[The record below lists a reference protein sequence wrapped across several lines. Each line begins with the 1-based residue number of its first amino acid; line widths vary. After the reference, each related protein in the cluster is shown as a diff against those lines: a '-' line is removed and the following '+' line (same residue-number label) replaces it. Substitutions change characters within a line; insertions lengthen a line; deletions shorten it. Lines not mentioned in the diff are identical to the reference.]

1 MVTYL
6 AGTDGVRTSTHLGE
20 YLDGEVAEGD
30 TIHVLY
36 ALGANP
42 SPQDVDR
49 GEDALTVFVDQFGA
63 EATVELHQPIR
74 STPPSQE
81 LLITANEVDA
91 DKIVVGLRQHGV
103 TERIVF
109 GSTAQEVLKNTT
121 RPVVAVPLSTG

>member
-6 AGTDGVRTSTHLGE
+6 AGTDGVRTSTRLGE
-20 YLDGEVAEGD
+20 YLDDEVAEGD
-30 TIHVLY
+30 TVHALY

-42 SPQDVDR
+42 SQEDIDR
-49 GEDALTVFVDQFGA
+49 GEEALAVFTDRFGR
-63 EATVELHQPIR
+63 EAAVELHHPIR
-74 STPPSQE
+74 STPPSRE

-121 RPVVAVPLSTG
+121 RPVVAVPLATG